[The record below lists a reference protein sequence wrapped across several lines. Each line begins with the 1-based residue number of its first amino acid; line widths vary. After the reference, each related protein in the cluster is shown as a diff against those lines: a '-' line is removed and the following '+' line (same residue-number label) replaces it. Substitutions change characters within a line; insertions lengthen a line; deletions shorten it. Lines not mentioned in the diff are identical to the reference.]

1 MPSYPL
7 SKIPSISGA
16 QAVATFK
23 KAGWTLAR
31 QHGSHAIMVK
41 EGREAILTIPQHREL
56 KRGTLKAILTASGL
70 SLEQFKALL

>member
-1 MPSYPL
+1 MPSYPF

-16 QAVATFK
+16 EAVVAFR

-41 EGREAILTIPQHREL
+41 EGREAILTIPQHQEL
-56 KRGTLKAILTASGL
+56 KRGTLKAILMASGL
-70 SLEQFKALL
+70 SLDQFKALL